1 MARAVLE
8 GVTFGAALALVHAI
22 SGGRFAL
29 PLVATTL
36 AMTGAS
42 LLLIALV
49 RELASER
56 RSGAVIAATFAAGI
70 VVALVLPTRALDGA
84 SLIARLLGFA
94 ILAEAFLWRILSV
107 ARGGLRWTDTR
118 NAIPLAAAVIALAAI
133 AGQRKSSRSCAR
145 GRPPVR
151 RACPR

>member
-1 MARAVLE
+1 MRRSSSRAVVTLLVARAVLE

-56 RSGAVIAATFAAGI
+56 RSGAVIVATFAAGI

-107 ARGGLRWTDTR
+107 ARGGLR
-118 NAIPLAAAVIALAAI
+118 
-133 AGQRKSSRSCAR
+133 
-145 GRPPVR
+145 
-151 RACPR
+151 